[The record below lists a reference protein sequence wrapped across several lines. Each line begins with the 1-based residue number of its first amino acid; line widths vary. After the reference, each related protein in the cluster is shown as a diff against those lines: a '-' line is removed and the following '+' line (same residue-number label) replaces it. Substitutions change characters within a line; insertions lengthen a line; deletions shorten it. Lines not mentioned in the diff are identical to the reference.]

1 MQLSHPLDILSDSGV
16 WKYFHISKI
25 AHTVSK
31 VLYVTQ
37 VLQV

>member
-1 MQLSHPLDILSDSGV
+1 MQLARPLDILSDSGV
-16 WKYFHISKI
+16 NKI

-37 VLQV
+37 VLQI